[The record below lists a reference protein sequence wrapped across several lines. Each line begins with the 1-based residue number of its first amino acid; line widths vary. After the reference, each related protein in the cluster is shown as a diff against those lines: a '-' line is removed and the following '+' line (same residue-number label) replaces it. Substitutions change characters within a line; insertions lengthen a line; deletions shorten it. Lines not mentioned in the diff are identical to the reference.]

1 MFTLLKRL
9 NSARICLFHHQV
21 RTCFYPWEGT
31 RWKRIYIKRKMEGL
45 SGSIPLSSILLM
57 DQISIK
63 TPNPKSRLFWKI
75 YQRRDLAAG
84 EYLSEAPSPP
94 MTPYSATP
102 YTLYT
107 CVYTYSHREED
118 EGGELTR
125 EKVRGAMLH
134 KAGWKYQLDWLS
146 LQSINSIIHQ

>member
-1 MFTLLKRL
+1 MRFST
-9 NSARICLFHHQV
+9 I
-21 RTCFYPWEGT
+21 Y
-31 RWKRIYIKRKMEGL
+31 IYIKKNG
-45 SGSIPLSSILLM
+45 GSIPLSSILLM

-63 TPNPKSRLFWKI
+63 TPNPKSRLFLKI

-107 CVYTYSHREED
+107 CVQHTSSHREED
-118 EGGELTR
+118 EWGELTR

-134 KAGWKYQLDWLS
+134 KVGRKYQHD
-146 LQSINSIIHQ
+146 